1 MTESRTDTDWQARAR
16 EVAIPTLAVIGGN
29 TTSAE
34 DGATFTVTSPRDATV
49 LTEVTACGIA
59 DVDAAV
65 AAARRAFDD
74 GRWSRAEP
82 AERKRTL
89 ARFAALVEH
98 YADELALLVSLEMGK
113 PIADARNIEVPAL
126 VKTLAWYAEI
136 ADKLVDELPWTGD
149 GAIAMVVREPIGVV
163 GAIVPW
169 NFPLT
174 MAGWKIGPALATGN
188 SVVLKPAEQSPLSAL
203 RLGELALEA
212 GLPDGVL
219 NIVPGLGPDAG
230 QALGRHDDVDVVTF
244 TGSGEVGREL
254 LRYAADSNLKRVYLE
269 LGGKTP
275 NIVFADA
282 PDLAAAAAT
291 AAWGITFNQGEMCT
305 AASRLLVQ
313 RDIHDEFVDQ
323 VVAAVDERR
332 IGDPLDPATQVGP
345 MVDQTQLDRVLRYV
359 SIGKDE
365 GAELVR
371 GGARWTEGGDGTYVQ
386 PTVFT
391 GVAPGMRL
399 AQEEIFGPVL
409 AVIPFED
416 TEDAVR
422 IANQSI
428 YGLAASVWT
437 RDLVTAHRTARAV
450 RAGTVWVNCFEEGDL
465 SVPFGGVKQSGSG
478 RDKSLHAIDKFVD
491 LKTVWVDLS

>member
-1 MTESRTDTDWQARAR
+1 VTTDPA
-16 EVAIPTLAVIGGN
+16 TLAASFSPRSQAVIGGKLVDAR
-29 TTSAE
+29 T
-34 DGATFTVTSPRDATV
+34 GATFPATSPRDGSV
-49 LTEVTACGIA
+49 LTDVAACQED

-65 AAARRAFDD
+65 GSAREAFEA
-74 GRWSRAEP
+74 GVWSRVAP
-82 AERKRTL
+82 AERKRVLL
-89 ARFAALVEH
+89 AFADLVESH
-98 YADELALLVSLEMGK
+98 TDELALTIALEMGK
-113 PIADARNIEVPAL
+113 PIADARGIEVPAL
-126 VKTLAWYAEI
+126 VKTLRWYAEL
-136 ADKLVDELPWTGD
+136 ADKLLDELPRTAGD
-149 GAIAMVVREPIGVV
+149 ALAMVTREPVGVV

-174 MAGWKIGPALATGN
+174 MAGWKLGPALAMGN

-219 NIVPGLGPDAG
+219 NVVPGLGPDAG
-230 QALGRHDDVDVVTF
+230 QALGRHGDVDVLAF
-244 TGSGEVGREL
+244 TGSGEVGRL
-254 LRYAADSNLKRVYLE
+254 LLHYAADSNLKRVYLE

-282 PDLAAAAAT
+282 PDLGKAAAM

-313 RDIHDEFVDQ
+313 REVHDEFVER
-323 VVAAVDERR
+323 VVEAIDGRPV
-332 IGDPLDPATQVGP
+332 GDPLAEDTKVGP
-345 MVDQTQLDRVLRYV
+345 VVDEEQLARVLSYV
-359 SIGKDE
+359 EVGRDE

-371 GGARWTEGGDGTYVQ
+371 GGERTLQDTGGSYVE

-391 GVAPGMRL
+391 GVANDMRI

-409 AVIPFED
+409 AVLPFD
-416 TEDAVR
+416 DVEDAVR
-422 IANQSI
+422 IANDTV

-437 RDLVTAHRTARAV
+437 RDLATAHRTARAV

-465 SVPFGGVKQSGSG
+465 TVPFGGMKQSGNG
-478 RDKSLHAIDKFVD
+478 RDKSIHAVDKFVD
-491 LKTVWVDLS
+491 LKTTWIDLS